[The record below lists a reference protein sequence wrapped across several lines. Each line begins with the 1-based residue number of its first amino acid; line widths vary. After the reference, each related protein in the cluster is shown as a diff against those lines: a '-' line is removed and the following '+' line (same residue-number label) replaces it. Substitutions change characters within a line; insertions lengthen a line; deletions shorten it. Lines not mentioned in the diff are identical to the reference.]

1 MSTGCNVF
9 ELDSYVYVY
18 IYRYR
23 YRYKYRLHT
32 YIHTYIYI
40 HRGEKGG
47 LACALVVRFS
57 GVHASAALVLGCEPS
72 FNFTF
77 GSEVTKPSPSGATSQ
92 RRLCLQVPIEMQRFP
107 QFTGSLGQLLGFAM
121 PSTPCPS
128 TVSNTRTATEAPKV
142 QRPICADPRSMAA
155 AAGSPS
161 KPQRAPLYPRFFS
174 FSLGQ
179 KGPVTNHRPLPVR
192 SLRHAQLAQSRQ
204 GFSTS
209 PGKTRDRQQQVVSG
223 RSDHAI
229 LTSTGVLV
237 FWAFLLECKCKPAS
251 CWLACLQPL
260 GFLFE
265 EVSIADRGCLG
276 ETPVWKECC
285 TTKRK
290 LHYIANSLAFFSL
303 TLSRLEAQLT
313 GPVPA
318 AQNFN

>member
-1 MSTGCNVF
+1 M
-9 ELDSYVYVY
+9 
-18 IYRYR
+18 
-23 YRYKYRLHT
+23 
-32 YIHTYIYI
+32 
-40 HRGEKGG
+40 
-47 LACALVVRFS
+47 
-57 GVHASAALVLGCEPS
+57 
-72 FNFTF
+72 
-77 GSEVTKPSPSGATSQ
+77 TKPSPSGATSQ

-290 LHYIANSLAFFSL
+290 LHYIANSLAFFFLSL
-303 TLSRLEAQLT
+303 SLAWKPNLQAPCLQRRISTDMILEAILHWCEVYSRVQSKFFGDLRRLKGAAGLT
-313 GPVPA
+313 DGEH
-318 AQNFN
+318 QSR